1 VIIPSDPI
9 DRSLLYEELVRQ
21 CTASRSERFQFYQ
34 VLRNYYLFG
43 SRDNSGAPYNKIGST
58 VDTLNSFIYSPD
70 SLRFSLH
77 LGTEAAAIK
86 EEIAKSVYLAREVT
100 EQWRISRTHILFGTG
115 LRWSCVYGCMLL
127 KTLWDG
133 SRARSY
139 LVEPHQF
146 GVLREDVVPLGDQ
159 EAFTHHYTI
168 TRTQLEASLEGNP
181 RKAAIMGRV
190 GRSTSEGMPPLA
202 GGLSRLLI
210 GSPVGGIGGSF
221 AIPGMTSGIA
231 GGLSGSG
238 RGPNYDYAPR
248 IEVPLIDMCDL
259 YVWNDEAKDYQVVT
273 RAAPDVVIYDR
284 LSEWMGHV
292 KGLPPF
298 NKITPDFNLYD
309 YFFGFSFV
317 ARLTWL
323 QDWRTD
329 RLGQIHSLL
338 NKQVDPP
345 QSITGGV
352 GIAAEKLEALRRAGG
367 QVSFPTPNAKVTDH
381 KPDIPNDVFAE
392 VTQID
397 AMFDDEAGLGHV
409 LQGKGE
415 AGVRS
420 RGQADLMARLG
431 SARPKE
437 RAIAAEESAEDVAG
451 YMLRLVQDHSDQ
463 RFQTKLDGGRDLTFI
478 AEQFTRDYEVKVDAH
493 SSSPIFVEDR
503 KHDAITLLEAKAIT
517 RATLLDMYDPPNLQE
532 LKEDLKAIEQAEAKA
547 HQEEMQM
554 MAAGMKAPGKPGKK
568 AKHE

>member
-1 VIIPSDPI
+1 MIIPSDPI
-9 DRSLLYEELVRQ
+9 DRNKLYEELVRQ
-21 CTASRSERFQFYQ
+21 CTASRAERFTFYQ
-34 VLRNYYLFG
+34 TLRNYYLFG
-43 SRDNSGAPYNKIGST
+43 SRDAQGAPYNKIGST

-70 SLRFSLH
+70 SLRFSLQ
-77 LGTEAAAIK
+77 LGTEAS
-86 EEIAKSVYLAREVT
+86 EDEIFKAVPLAREVT
-100 EQWRISRTHILFGTG
+100 EQWRASKTHLRFGTG
-115 LRWSCVYGCMLL
+115 LRWSCVFGVMLM
-127 KTLWDG
+127 KFMWSK
-133 SRARSY
+133 SRVRSY

-146 GVLREDVVPLGDQ
+146 GVLREDIVDLTDQ

-181 RKAAIMGRV
+181 RKASILARV
-190 GRSTSEGMPPLA
+190 GQSTGDAMPPL
-202 GGLSRLLI
+202 GSGLSRLLI
-210 GSPVGGIGGSF
+210 GSPVGGVAGSL
-221 AIPGMTSGIA
+221 AIPGMTSGLT
-231 GGLSGSG
+231 GGLSGAG
-238 RGPNYDYAPR
+238 RGPTYDYSPKVEA
-248 IEVPLIDMCDL
+248 ELIDMCDL
-259 YVWNDEAKDYQVVT
+259 YVWNDPEADYQVVT
-273 RAAPDVVIYDR
+273 RASPDVIIYDR
-284 LSEWMGHV
+284 LSDWMGHV

-298 NKITPDFNLYD
+298 ITIRPDFNLYD
-309 YFFGFSFV
+309 YFWGFSFV

-329 RLGQIHSLL
+329 RLAQIHTLL
-338 NKQVDPP
+338 NKQVNPP

-352 GIAAEKLEALRRAGG
+352 GISEEKLLALRSAGG
-367 QVSFPTPNAKVTDH
+367 QVSFPTPNAKVNDH

-437 RAIAAEESAEDVAG
+437 RAIAAEESAEDGAG
-451 YMLRLVQDHSDQ
+451 YILRLVQDHSDQ
-463 RFQTKLDGGRDLTFI
+463 RFQVRIEGGKNLTFI

-503 KHDAITLLEAKAIT
+503 KHDAITLLEAKAIK
-517 RATLLDMYDPPNLQE
+517 RSTLLDMYDPPNLQE
-532 LKEDLKAIEQAEAKA
+532 LQEDLKQIEAAEAKA
-547 HQEEMQM
+547 HEEEMQ
-554 MAAGMKAPGKPGKK
+554 ALQAGVKIPGKPGG
-568 AKHE
+568 KHK